1 MVVEVIGVGVG
12 ERGGGGGG
20 GGGPERAVEP
30 IWYLFL
36 HHFYSKGG
44 VFLEFSLIFNL

>member
-1 MVVEVIGVGVG
+1 MVVEAIGVGVG
-12 ERGGGGGG
+12 EGGGGGG

-36 HHFYSKGG
+36 HHFNSKGG